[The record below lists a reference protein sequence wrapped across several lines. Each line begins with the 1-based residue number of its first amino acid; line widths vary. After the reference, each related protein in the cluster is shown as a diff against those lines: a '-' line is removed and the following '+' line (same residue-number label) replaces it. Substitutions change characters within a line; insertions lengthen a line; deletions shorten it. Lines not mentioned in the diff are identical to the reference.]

1 MNDGRWRLERGRLCV
16 VPLHRER
23 GAFDREK
30 RPWPILPCQ
39 SATDPPK
46 YTQTGQLPSV
56 YSECCECCKEAPHS
70 PLYGR
75 RKVFRWHIYGRRVKY
90 NLMMWWWKFLHLLA
104 EVNVVVVLSL
114 CCHKPHPSWRGRWMH
129 RCRSLVFFYIRTTLK
144 SKKSSDVIL
153 IPITISKRLLYP
165 LRPSPTSSCL
175 DPPGVK

>member
-16 VPLHRER
+16 VPLHIER

-56 YSECCECCKEAPHS
+56 YSECCDCCKEAPPLPSLWS
-70 PLYGR
+70 PLLS
-75 RKVFRWHIYGRRVKY
+75 RKVFRWHIYGWREKY

-114 CCHKPHPSWRGRWMH
+114 CWHKPHPLQHHGEDAESI
-129 RCRSLVFFYIRTTLK
+129 SADLYIRTTLK
-144 SKKSSDVIL
+144 SKSL
-153 IPITISKRLLYP
+153 WMWF
-165 LRPSPTSSCL
+165 
-175 DPPGVK
+175 